1 MRRSECYVSN
11 VYLNGKALTQFYI
24 NMLLCFK
31 QYIYLL
37 NNQLAG
43 ADIEGIITSLYST
56 ITQPITV
63 PPNLLLITIS
73 HLLIY
78 LASNCSIQNLSN
90 LACRRLLSH

>member
-1 MRRSECYVSN
+1 MGVSRSECYVSN
-11 VYLNGKALTQFYI
+11 VYLNGKTLTQFYI
-24 NMLLCFK
+24 NTLLCFK

-43 ADIEGIITSLYST
+43 AGIITSLYST
-56 ITQPITV
+56 ITQPVTV

-90 LACRRLLSH
+90 LACHRLLSH